1 MLLFPLR
8 FKDFRFLQARGSELD
23 SSGRKMVSK
32 RCEAMSW
39 APAAFSLWASM
50 LMRLDLNSHMLSELF
65 FLAGFQIIAEV
76 PGFVTAPW
84 PTLMT
89 HTHTC

>member
-8 FKDFRFLQARGSELD
+8 FKDFRFLQARGLELD

-65 FLAGFQIIAEV
+65 FRLFSDHRRSARLRDGPLAD
-76 PGFVTAPW
+76 PDD
-84 PTLMT
+84 T
-89 HTHTC
+89 H